1 MSAWQTGVRLAHR
14 VLTKDCNNSCGV
26 RVQYEVEVNGRVR
39 QVAVRRDGG
48 RFAISVGA
56 RTWQVDAARLDART
70 LSLIVGQ
77 GTSYEVHVAPG
88 AANNGLLNVRVGQM
102 VFEVALNARRRR
114 SRQDD
119 HDHHGSGPQRIV
131 APMPGKIVRVTVTA
145 GGAVRARQTIV
156 VIEAMKMENELRAGR
171 DGTVGELHA
180 REGASVEA
188 GELLVVIQ

>member
-1 MSAWQTGVRLAHR
+1 
-14 VLTKDCNNSCGV
+14 
-26 RVQYEVEVNGRVR
+26 VQYEVEVNGRVR

-48 RFAISVGA
+48 RFAISVDA

-77 GTSYEVHVAPG
+77 GTSYEVNVAPS
-88 AANNGLLNVRVGQM
+88 AAHNGLLNVRVGQM
-102 VFEVALNARRRR
+102 AFEVALNARRRR

-119 HDHHGSGPQRIV
+119 HDHSGSDPQRIV

-145 GGAVRARQTIV
+145 GSAVRARQTIV